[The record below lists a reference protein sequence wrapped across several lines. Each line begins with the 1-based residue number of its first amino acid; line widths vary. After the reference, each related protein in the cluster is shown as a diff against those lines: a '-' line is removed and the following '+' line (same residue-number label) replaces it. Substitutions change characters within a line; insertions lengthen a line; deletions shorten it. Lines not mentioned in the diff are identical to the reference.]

1 MNEIR
6 CRYCDRYLCSALAR
20 EGKIRIT
27 CQRCKRTQVVDLA
40 FKTRGPDHL
49 QAAGLG

>member
-6 CRYCDRYLCSALAR
+6 CRYCDRYLCSAIAR

-27 CQRCKRTQVVDLA
+27 CQRCKRAQVIDLNVQ
-40 FKTRGPDHL
+40 TRTPDHL
-49 QAAGLG
+49 AAAGI